1 MNLNYLSLIIFL
13 PLAGA
18 LVIGLIPRRPSRWTR
33 YISLVSTL
41 VVLALSVVL
50 LFRFDRH
57 ASGMQFE
64 EIYSWIPAL
73 SAYYHLGVDGI
84 SLPLVALTSLLGV
97 IAVLMSWKME
107 NRTREFFIW
116 LLVLESSVLGVFC
129 ALDLLLFFIFWEV
142 EVVPV
147 YFLISVWGSGDK
159 RRSAIKYVLY
169 TLLGSALML
178 AGIVS
183 LYYATGSLDMVAI
196 AQSGSALAQTLL
208 PAAPI
213 FFLLLAGFA
222 VKLPVVPF
230 HSWQPD
236 AYTDAP
242 TAVTVLLAGSL
253 AKMGGYG
260 MIRLC
265 VSIFPEVAR
274 RYAPLMLTLA
284 VIGVIYG
291 AFVALRQTSL
301 KRLVAYSSISH
312 MGFVLLG
319 IFALS
324 QTSLIGASLQMV
336 SHGLITA
343 LLFGTVAIITD
354 NTGETDIRRLGGL
367 ARQMP
372 STATFFMLAGLG
384 ALGLPSTSGFA
395 AEFTTFLGS
404 FSSSEVGGVKVFV
417 LIALLGVLLAA
428 AYILWTIQ
436 RVLFGPVL
444 PVFNDVK
451 DADWRQKT
459 YCGLFVILIFF
470 VGLYPTVIVSIVQNS
485 AAGVIKL
492 LGG

>member
-1 MNLNYLSLIIFL
+1 MNFNILSMIIFL

-18 LVIGLIPRRPSRWTR
+18 LAIGLIPGLPSKWSK
-33 YISLVSTL
+33 YISLVFTFA
-41 VVLALSVVL
+41 VLALSVL
-50 LFRFDRH
+50 MLFRFDRH

-64 EIYSWIPAL
+64 EIYSWLPAL
-73 SAYYHLGVDGI
+73 NAYYRLGVDGI
-84 SLPLVALTSLLGV
+84 SLPLVAMTSLLGV
-97 IAVLMSWKME
+97 AAVLMSWNVE

-116 LLVLESSVLGVFC
+116 LLILESSVLGVFC
-129 ALDLLLFFIFWEV
+129 ALDLLLFFTFWEI

-147 YFLISVWGSGDK
+147 YFLISIWGSGDK
-159 RRSAIKYVLY
+159 RRSATKYVLY

-183 LYYATGSLDMVAI
+183 LYYATGSLDMVTI
-196 AQSGSALAQTLL
+196 AQSGAAIAQTLL
-208 PAAPI
+208 PATPI

-222 VKLPVVPF
+222 IKLPVVPL
-230 HSWQPD
+230 HNWLPD
-236 AYTDAP
+236 AHTAAP

-253 AKMGGYG
+253 IKMGAYG

-265 VSIFPEVAR
+265 VSMFPEIAR

-284 VIGVIYG
+284 VISVIYG
-291 AFVALRQTSL
+291 GVLALRQTHL
-301 KRLVAYSSISH
+301 KRLIAYSSISH

-336 SHGLITA
+336 SHSLITA
-343 LLFGTVAIITD
+343 LLFGTAAIITH
-354 NTGETDIRRLGGL
+354 NTGESDIRRLGGL

-372 STATFFMLAGLG
+372 ATATFFILAGLG

-395 AEFTTFLGS
+395 AEFTIFLGS
-404 FSSSEVGGVKVFV
+404 FSGSEVAGAKIFV

-428 AYILWTIQ
+428 AYVLWAIQ

-444 PVFNDVK
+444 PVFNDSR

-470 VGLYPTVIVSIVQNS
+470 VGLYPTAVVSIVQNS
-485 AAGVIKL
+485 TAVVIKL

>member
-1 MNLNYLSLIIFL
+1 MNSHLLSLIIFL

-18 LVIGLIPRRPSRWTR
+18 LLIGTYPRIPARVVK
-33 YISLVSTL
+33 YAALAFTL
-41 VVLALSVVL
+41 SVLALSVIL
-50 LFRFDRH
+50 LFRFDRQ
-57 ASGMQFE
+57 ANGMQFQ

-73 SAYYHLGVDGI
+73 AAYYRLGIDGI
-84 SLPLVALTSLLGV
+84 SLPLVALTSLLSV
-97 IAVLMSWKME
+97 VAVLMSWKVE

-129 ALDLLLFFIFWEV
+129 ALDLLLFFVFWEV

-147 YFLISVWGSGDK
+147 YFLISIWGSGD
-159 RRSAIKYVLY
+159 RRHSATKYVLY

-183 LYYATGSLDMVAI
+183 LYYSTGSLDMVAI
-196 AQSGSALAQTLL
+196 AGSGAAIAQTLL
-208 PAAPI
+208 PAVPI

-242 TAVTVLLAGSL
+242 AAVTVMLAGSL

-274 RYAPLMLTLA
+274 RYAPIMLALA
-284 VIGVIYG
+284 VIGIIYG
-291 AFVALRQTSL
+291 AAIAFRQTNL
-301 KRLVAYSSISH
+301 KRLIAYSSISH

-324 QTSLIGASLQMV
+324 QTSLVGASLQMV

-343 LLFGTVAIITD
+343 LLFCTASIIMDT
-354 NTGETDIRRLGGL
+354 TGENDIRRLGGL

-404 FSSSEVGGVKVFV
+404 YSSSEVAGIKVFV
-417 LIALLGVLLAA
+417 LVALLGVLLAA
-428 AYILWTIQ
+428 AYVLWTIQ
-436 RVLFGPVL
+436 RVLFGTVL
-444 PVFNDVK
+444 PVFNDSR
-451 DADWRQKT
+451 DADMRQKT

-470 VGLYPTVIVSIVQNS
+470 VGLYPMAVVSIVQNS
-485 AAGVIKL
+485 TAGVIKL